1 MIYFYCRKGLQ
12 FETSAMFRRHV
23 QETCQ
28 HESRVPV
35 IVCRICH
42 LRSSRSQKQNENA
55 RELSCKTI
63 QVEDNN
69 AKQDSIE
76 KSKPPSNSLIDS
88 RSLMSH
94 LYQNHVTLIY
104 RCTAC
109 PRAFVRKDAIY
120 EHRIREHND
129 SSENTG
135 ENINGK
141 MNNFI
146 VSNLD

>member
-1 MIYFYCRKGLQ
+1 
-12 FETSAMFRRHV
+12 MFRRHV

-35 IVCRICH
+35 IVCRICQ
-42 LRSSRSQKQNENA
+42 LKSTRSQKNNDKALESSGN
-55 RELSCKTI
+55 TI
-63 QVEDNN
+63 QLEDKN
-69 AKQDSIE
+69 AKQDDME
-76 KSKPPSNSLIDS
+76 KSKPSSNSLIDY

-109 PRAFVRKDAIY
+109 PRAFVKKDAIY
-120 EHRIREHND
+120 EHQNREHND
-129 SSENTG
+129 SSGNNG

-141 MNNFI
+141 LTNFI
-146 VSNLD
+146 ICNPD

>member
-1 MIYFYCRKGLQ
+1 
-12 FETSAMFRRHV
+12 MFRRHV

-63 QVEDNN
+63 QVEDHN
-69 AKQDSIE
+69 AKQDGIE
-76 KSKPPSNSLIDS
+76 KSKPPFNSLIDY